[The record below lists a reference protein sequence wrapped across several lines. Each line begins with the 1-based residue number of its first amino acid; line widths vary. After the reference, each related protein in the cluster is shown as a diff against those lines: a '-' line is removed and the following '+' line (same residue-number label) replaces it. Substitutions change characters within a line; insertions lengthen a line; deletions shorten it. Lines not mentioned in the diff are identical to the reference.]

1 MKSKYIIADI
11 GSCIVP
17 IVFSELM
24 AHNDMADSIRVT
36 PERVLGAGFC
46 YIENDRYV
54 CYGRSISL
62 GINSREKVDSDFL
75 NRYLG
80 VDQDY

>member
-11 GSCIVP
+11 GICVVP

-24 AHNDMADSIRVT
+24 AHNDMADSMRVT

-46 YIENDRYV
+46 YIENNKYV
-54 CYGRSISL
+54 CYGHSISL
-62 GINSREKVDSDFL
+62 GVSSREKVDSDFL
-75 NRYLG
+75 NKYLG
-80 VDQDY
+80 AQHD